1 MQLQIAKWGNSLAVR
16 LPSAVTKKLHIADG
30 DSVDLTLNNLGELV
44 LTPAK
49 VFDKAAFMQQL
60 DAHTK
65 KLPKNTPVIDAMR
78 NSERY

>member
-30 DSVDLTLNNLGELV
+30 DSVDLTLNNQGELV
-44 LTPAK
+44 LTHAK
-49 VFDKAAFMQQL
+49 VFDKADFMQQL

-65 KLPKNTPVIDAMR
+65 KLPKGTSVIETMR
-78 NSERY
+78 NDARY

>member
-30 DSVDLTLNNLGELV
+30 DSVDLTLNNQGELV

-49 VFDKAAFMQQL
+49 VFW
-60 DAHTK
+60 
-65 KLPKNTPVIDAMR
+65 
-78 NSERY
+78 

>member
-60 DAHTK
+60 ATHTK
-65 KLPKNTPVIDAMR
+65 KLPKTTPVIDAMR
-78 NSERY
+78 DSERY

>member
-30 DSVDLTLNNLGELV
+30 DSVDLTLNNQGELV

-49 VFDKAAFMQQL
+49 VFDKVAFMQQL

-65 KLPKNTPVIDAMR
+65 KLPKGSSVIETMR
-78 NSERY
+78 NDARY

>member
-30 DSVDLTLNNLGELV
+30 DSVDLTLNNQGELV

-49 VFDKAAFMQQL
+49 VFDKQAFMQQL

-65 KLPKNTPVIDAMR
+65 KLPKGSSVIEAMR
-78 NSERY
+78 NDARY

>member
-1 MQLQIAKWGNSLAVR
+1 MQLQISKWGNSLAVR
-16 LPSAVTKKLHIADG
+16 LPAVITKQLHIHDG
-30 DSVDLTLNNLGELV
+30 DSVELALNNQGALV

-65 KLPKNTPVIDAMR
+65 KLPKGHSVIETMR
-78 NSERY
+78 NDARY

>member
-16 LPSAVTKKLHIADG
+16 LQSAVTKKLHIADG
-30 DSVDLTLNNLGELV
+30 DSVDLTLNNQGELV

-60 DAHTK
+60 ATHTK
-65 KLPKNTPVIDAMR
+65 KLPKTTPVIDAMR
-78 NSERY
+78 DNERY

>member
-30 DSVDLTLNNLGELV
+30 DSVDLTLNDQGELV

-49 VFDKAAFMQQL
+49 VFDKATFMQQL
-60 DAHTK
+60 NAHTK
-65 KLPKNTPVIDAMR
+65 KLPKGASIIETMR
-78 NSERY
+78 NDARY

>member
-30 DSVDLTLNNLGELV
+30 DSVDLTLNNQGELV

-65 KLPKNTPVIDAMR
+65 KLPTGTSVIETMR
-78 NSERY
+78 NDARY

>member
-30 DSVDLTLNNLGELV
+30 DSVDLTLNNQGELV

-49 VFDKAAFMQQL
+49 VFDKTAFMQQL

-65 KLPKNTPVIDAMR
+65 KLPKGTSIIETMR
-78 NSERY
+78 NDARY

>member
-30 DSVDLTLNNLGELV
+30 DSVDLTLNNQGELV

-49 VFDKAAFMQQL
+49 VFDKATFMQQL
-60 DAHTK
+60 ATHTK
-65 KLPKNTPVIDAMR
+65 KLPKTTPVTDVMR
-78 NSERY
+78 DSERY

>member
-16 LPSAVTKKLHIADG
+16 LPSAITKKLHIADG
-30 DSVDLTLNNLGELV
+30 DSVDLTLNNQGELV

-49 VFDKAAFMQQL
+49 VFDKVAFMQQL

-65 KLPKNTPVIDAMR
+65 KLPKGSSVIETMR
-78 NSERY
+78 NDARY

>member
-30 DSVDLTLNNLGELV
+30 DSVDLTLNNQGELV

-49 VFDKAAFMQQL
+49 VFDKAVFMQQL

-65 KLPKNTPVIDAMR
+65 KLPKGSSVIDAMR
-78 NSERY
+78 NDARY

>member
-16 LPSAVTKKLHIADG
+16 LPSAITKKLHIADG
-30 DSVDLTLNNLGELV
+30 DSVDLTLNNQGELV

-49 VFDKAAFMQQL
+49 VFDKVAFMQQL

-65 KLPKNTPVIDAMR
+65 KLPKGTSVIVAMR
-78 NSERY
+78 NDARY

>member
-1 MQLQIAKWGNSLAVR
+1 MQLKIAKWGNSLAMR

-30 DSVDLTLNNLGELV
+30 DSVDLTLNNQGELV

-60 DAHTK
+60 DAHTIG
-65 KLPKNTPVIDAMR
+65 NM
-78 NSERY
+78 

>member
-30 DSVDLTLNNLGELV
+30 DSVDLTLNNQGELV

-60 DAHTK
+60 ATHTK
-65 KLPKNTPVIDAMR
+65 KLPKTTPVIDAMR
-78 NSERY
+78 DSERY